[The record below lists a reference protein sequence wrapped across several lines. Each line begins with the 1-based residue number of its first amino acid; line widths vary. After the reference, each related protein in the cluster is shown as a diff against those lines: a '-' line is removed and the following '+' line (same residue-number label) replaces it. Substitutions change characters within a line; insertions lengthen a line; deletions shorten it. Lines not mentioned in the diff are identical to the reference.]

1 MPEPIASDPID
12 SAPLPAAA
20 TPPTPAAPA
29 RPERIAVAVVEDLP
43 ELRRSLVER
52 LRLSGR
58 VEVVL
63 AVASAEALLGALPK
77 LAPAPRIVLMDLGL
91 PGMSG
96 IEATARIVAGHPG
109 VDVLVLTVMED
120 EAPIFAAVQAGAV
133 GYLLKDTPT
142 ARLLDALDDLVA
154 GGVPLSPVVARK
166 LLRMA
171 AAAPPARA
179 ASAVVLT
186 DRERGVLR
194 LVVDGMTEARIGAE
208 LGISPHTVRTHLVHV
223 YEKLHVRSRA
233 AAVREAVGQGLV

>member
-1 MPEPIASDPID
+1 MPALPDSVPISPPASLETA
-12 SAPLPAAA
+12 SADAVPAS
-20 TPPTPAAPA
+20 PD
-29 RPERIAVAVVEDLP
+29 RIAVAVVEDLP

-58 VEVVL
+58 VDVVL
-63 AVASAEALLGALPK
+63 AVSSAEALLGALPR

-96 IEATARIVAGHPG
+96 IEATARIVADHPG
-109 VDVLVLTVMED
+109 VDVLVLTVLED

-171 AAAPPARA
+171 AAAPPARTA
-179 ASAVVLT
+179 PAVVLT
-186 DRERGVLR
+186 DRERDVLR
-194 LVVDGMTEARIGAE
+194 LVVDGMTELRIGAE
-208 LGISPHTVRTHLVHV
+208 LSISPHTVRTHLVHV